1 MTVSLASRPH
11 PTGQKP
17 RWTVCLVAGAPGSRD
32 SPGGRTPVN
41 GCQYMIEW
49 EGGLPEAP
57 TFLGPWLRPHPTLGV
72 SLMLAEMKWVSGG
85 CKEPLLSCMKAHVPQ
100 WDPGVTSLRLSQ
112 SPTHCREGEAAPLM
126 AQVWVPRGPCA
137 ARRLHLD
144 PGWRWAPLPG
154 RTGGAAQTTSSNW
167 LGWTSAHR
175 CRESSP
181 GPLSRAVPTPPP
193 RRPQG
198 SQTPGPELS
207 AGSSS

>member
-1 MTVSLASRPH
+1 MLCSDSSGSWHGHTLPGQSPPSLVLWSPAAPMTVSLASRPH

-32 SPGGRTPVN
+32 SPGGRTPVD

-112 SPTHCREGEAAPLM
+112 SPTHCAGKER
-126 AQVWVPRGPCA
+126 QPRS
-137 ARRLHLD
+137 
-144 PGWRWAPLPG
+144 W
-154 RTGGAAQTTSSNW
+154 
-167 LGWTSAHR
+167 HR
-175 CRESSP
+175 CGCPE
-181 GPLSRAVPTPPP
+181 GPVLPADCT
-193 RRPQG
+193 
-198 SQTPGPELS
+198 
-207 AGSSS
+207 